1 VTARH
6 RDVLLAMP
14 CPCAV
19 PAIRIGPDVRTHVTA
34 VAAVTAIAAGHDD
47 LGGRHGA
54 RPCGAE
60 SRFAALLA
68 GPHFAP
74 ASGSD
79 FLILGSERHSLLNV
93 SPRA

>member
-1 VTARH
+1 MTARQ

-19 PAIRIGPDVRTHVTA
+19 PAIRVGPDVRTDVT
-34 VAAVTAIAAGHDD
+34 AVTAIAVGYDD

-68 GPHFAP
+68 GPHLAP

-79 FLILGSERHSLLNV
+79 FRILGSERHSLLNV